1 MRSGGL
7 LAALLLLGLA
17 TPAEAGHVD
26 LFGPSVRSAG
36 LAGGG
41 WALEDGAAALTVQPA
56 ALGLGERDDFR
67 LHYIGGHV
75 WLDSVSGLT
84 RLDGLSRP
92 SPYVSVQPSALSAD
106 FSKGITPWLRA
117 GVHVSL
123 SLPWLYSM
131 ETKDPWVPYSMRWQ
145 NRISRSIGT
154 AGFSVRLPV
163 RGLKQAEGYQS
174 GGVWLG
180 ASLSIRPHG
189 IIYVDLELE
198 GVSGPE
204 GGTVE
209 ATLPEVVLAGK
220 YVIRPQLSILA
231 DLGVIT
237 EKLEGLRL
245 ALSYLPESTTNID
258 PIRLDVAV
266 LGLGE
271 VNAVFALIDRLE
283 AQVALGVT
291 DFYDPHEFHI
301 SLAVERPRFAL
312 SVDLRVGL
320 WSQLGASY
328 GRVVES
334 EPSEL
339 VVTFGT
345 GNSEVFPVVSG
356 RFIGDGNFRDTVEV
370 MLGGEGRIAVGSAP
384 LVGTEI
390 RLRGG
395 LRYMQGVV
403 RPNAGP
409 LATLD
414 GDALSAS
421 FGLGLV
427 LPLKHSNARLGPL
440 KVDWALQATR
450 LLGQD
455 LPKTTEGLSGVRNLP
470 VRWEDGAEWSG
481 GWALV
486 SGVSVGIGF

>member
-1 MRSGGL
+1 VRLRGFFAL
-7 LAALLLLGLA
+7 LLLLGLA
-17 TPAEAGHVD
+17 TPVAAGPVD

-41 WALEDGAAALTVQPA
+41 WALEDGAAGLTVQAA

-67 LHYIGGHV
+67 LQYLGGQV
-75 WLDSVSGLT
+75 WLDPVSGLT
-84 RLDGLSRP
+84 RLDGFSGETP
-92 SPYVSVQPSALSAD
+92 HVSIQPSTLVAD

-123 SLPWLYSM
+123 SLPWMYSM

-145 NRISRSIGT
+145 NRIGRSLAT
-154 AGFSVRLPV
+154 AGFSVKLPV
-163 RGLKQAEGYQS
+163 RGLKELNAARS
-174 GGVWLG
+174 GGLWIG

-189 IIYVDLELE
+189 VIDVDLDLE
-198 GVSGPE
+198 GVSGPD
-204 GGTVE
+204 GGAVE
-209 ATLPEVVLAGK
+209 ATLSEVVLSAK
-220 YVIRPQLSILA
+220 YVIRPQLSVLA
-231 DLGVIT
+231 DFGVIT
-237 EKLEGLRL
+237 QKLEGLRVGF
-245 ALSYLPESTTNID
+245 SYLPESTTNID

-291 DFYDPHEFHI
+291 DFYDPHQFHI

-312 SVDLRVGL
+312 SADLKVAL
-320 WSQLGASY
+320 WSQLAASY
-328 GRVVES
+328 GRVVEA
-334 EPSEL
+334 ETSEL

-345 GNSEVFPVVSG
+345 GVSEVFPVVSG
-356 RFIGDGNFRDTVEV
+356 RFVGEGNFRDTVEA
-370 MLGGEGRIAVGSAP
+370 MFGGEGRIPVAGAP
-384 LVGTEI
+384 RVGTEV

-403 RPNAGP
+403 QPNAGP

-421 FGLGLV
+421 FGLGV
-427 LPLKHSNARLGPL
+427 LLPVKHANTRLGPL
-440 KVDWALQATR
+440 KIDWALQGTR

-455 LPKTTEGLSGVRNLP
+455 LPKTAEGVSGVRDLP
-470 VRWEDGAEWSG
+470 VQWEDGAEWSG

-486 SGVSVGIGF
+486 SGVSVGLGF